1 MSQFGNSENI
11 SNFFIIFMFVMVIC
25 DQLSLMLLLQLTEGS
40 DVN

>member
-11 SNFFIIFMFVMVIC
+11 SNFFIIFMFVMVIY